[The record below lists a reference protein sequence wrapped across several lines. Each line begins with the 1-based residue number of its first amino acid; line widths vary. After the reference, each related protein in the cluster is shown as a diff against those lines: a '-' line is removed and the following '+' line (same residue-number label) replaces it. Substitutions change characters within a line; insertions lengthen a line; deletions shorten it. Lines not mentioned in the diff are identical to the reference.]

1 MSLGDTFDEL
11 IERLRGYGPY
21 GISVA
26 LGCIGLGMFKLG
38 GDGRLT
44 CHSHAMG
51 RCGDL
56 RALSTDIRAM
66 AFFPL
71 ASMVR
76 LAHVVHKP
84 RQYPAKRAYGSSS
97 VSQ

>member
-38 GDGRLT
+38 GTEDLPAIVMRWAGAGTSVLCPLT
-44 CHSHAMG
+44 FGLWH
-51 RCGDL
+51 
-56 RALSTDIRAM
+56 
-66 AFFPL
+66 FFRWPPWFGL
-71 ASMVR
+71 
-76 LAHVVHKP
+76 P
-84 RQYPAKRAYGSSS
+84 T
-97 VSQ
+97 